1 MLIWQPYLL
10 ACQLASRAAD
20 GQAAALD
27 QSVQDQSWSR
37 QTPSKWHWARSGLH
51 LCRKRK
57 GLASPTPV
65 PTLTFQ
71 SWKMSDQKSLERR
84 WIRRTEKEWPACTCR
99 RSRMKTK
106 YQSIQSRHT
115 PCPRNVPGSEAWRLS
130 YYRKSLAVFC
140 LSTLNLQVRA
150 FLFVFCISSS
160 KTATVSNRNIIMT
173 RKYLFDPFVTICHVP

>member
-27 QSVQDQSWSR
+27 QLVQDQSWSR
-37 QTPSKWHWARSGLH
+37 QTPSSGIGQDQGFTCAGRERDWL
-51 LCRKRK
+51 
-57 GLASPTPV
+57 PP
-65 PTLTFQ
+65 PQYPQ
-71 SWKMSDQKSLERR
+71 SWKMSDKKSLERR

-106 YQSIQSRHT
+106 PQSIQSRHT

-130 YYRKSLAVFC
+130 YYGKSLAVFC

-150 FLFVFCISSS
+150 FLFMFCISSS

-173 RKYLFDPFVTICHVP
+173 RKYLFDPFVTICYMP